1 MKYLNAMLLLM
12 MMAAFTVCKAQDAS
26 AKLTAHA
33 WKLDIDAILKQL
45 SGDRKKVFTKEILN
59 EKLGKNRFIFEKDG
73 TLKKISANG
82 KEEKGSWKLAADGK
96 TLTTINGKGEYKK
109 VIVNT
114 ITKLSASELTFEQ
127 KVDGKIV
134 KVSFIAAE

>member
-1 MKYLNAMLLLM
+1 MKSLNAMLFLM